1 MNENELSERNVQAEH
16 SNASANNAM
25 VDDSAA
31 AAASNEL
38 DALRAAL
45 QRTQQALAKAEHEVE
60 QLRTQAADID
70 IHADTATA
78 TAIVTTTDSH
88 KDADTKSIS
97 NTNTNGLD
105 SHDSNIDGTGTGTQ
119 DELKEQGREPDAQL
133 TLESD
138 SVAYAASDKNAAAVL
153 SERHLQ
159 LQHELADARAETA
172 ALNEQLAA
180 AREALALQRKPQP
193 QLLVLA
199 DSSTLNAF
207 TTDKISAASITADET
222 ELANANT
229 NTKAQAA
236 EAEALL
242 LSSAAA
248 RTRVAEAATQRARDA
263 ELE

>member
-1 MNENELSERNVQAEH
+1 MSERNSNVQAEH
-16 SNASANNAM
+16 SNASANNAI
-25 VDDSAA
+25 VDDSNS

-60 QLRTQAADID
+60 QLRTQAADI
-70 IHADTATA
+70 HADTK
-78 TAIVTTTDSH
+78 TAIATTTDSN
-88 KDADTKSIS
+88 KDADTI
-97 NTNTNGLD
+97 TNGLD
-105 SHDSNIDGTGTGTQ
+105 SHDSNINGTGNGNGTGSGNGTQ
-119 DELKEQGREPDAQL
+119 GKLTEQGREPVAQL

-138 SVAYAASDKNAAAVL
+138 SDVKYDMNMNANAKEKAAAV

-159 LQHELADARAETA
+159 LQYELADARAETA
-172 ALNEQLAA
+172 ALNEQLVA

-222 ELANANT
+222 NANAIN
-229 NTKAQAA
+229 NA
-236 EAEALL
+236 
-242 LSSAAA
+242 
-248 RTRVAEAATQRARDA
+248 DA
-263 ELE
+263 NA

>member
-1 MNENELSERNVQAEH
+1 MHKNQNMNQNQNMNENKVTERNVQAEH

-105 SHDSNIDGTGTGTQ
+105 SHDSNIDGTGNGTGTGIGTGTGTQ

-159 LQHELADARAETA
+159 LQYELADARAETA
-172 ALNEQLAA
+172 ALNEQLVA

-222 ELANANT
+222 ELANANANAT
-229 NTKAQAA
+229 NNA
-236 EAEALL
+236 
-242 LSSAAA
+242 
-248 RTRVAEAATQRARDA
+248 
-263 ELE
+263 

>member
-1 MNENELSERNVQAEH
+1 MTERTVQAEH
-16 SNASANNAM
+16 SNASASNAI

-60 QLRTQAADID
+60 QLRTQAADI
-70 IHADTATA
+70 HADTK
-78 TAIVTTTDSH
+78 TAIVTTTDSN
-88 KDADTKSIS
+88 KDADTI
-97 NTNTNGLD
+97 TNGLD
-105 SHDSNIDGTGTGTQ
+105 SHDSNINGTGNGIENGTGTGTGNGTQ
-119 DELKEQGREPDAQL
+119 GKLTEQGREPVAQL

-138 SVAYAASDKNAAAVL
+138 SYGDDMNMNANAKEKAAAV

-159 LQHELADARAETA
+159 LQYELADARAETA
-172 ALNEQLAA
+172 ALNEQLVA

-207 TTDKISAASITADET
+207 TTDQISAASITADET
-222 ELANANT
+222 DLANANT
-229 NTKAQAA
+229 NTNA
-236 EAEALL
+236 
-242 LSSAAA
+242 
-248 RTRVAEAATQRARDA
+248 
-263 ELE
+263 

>member
-1 MNENELSERNVQAEH
+1 MNMNMNENKVTERNVQAEH
-16 SNASANNAM
+16 SNASANNAI

-60 QLRTQAADID
+60 QLRTQAADI
-70 IHADTATA
+70 HADTK
-78 TAIVTTTDSH
+78 TAIVTTTDSN
-88 KDADTKSIS
+88 KDADTI
-97 NTNTNGLD
+97 TNGLD
-105 SHDSNIDGTGTGTQ
+105 SHDSNINGTGNGIENGTGTGTGNGTQ
-119 DELKEQGREPDAQL
+119 GKLTEQGREPVAQL

-138 SVAYAASDKNAAAVL
+138 SYGDDMNMNAKEKAAAV

-159 LQHELADARAETA
+159 LQYELADARAETA

-207 TTDKISAASITADET
+207 TTDQISAASITAVET
-222 ELANANT
+222 NANAT
-229 NTKAQAA
+229 NNA
-236 EAEALL
+236 
-242 LSSAAA
+242 
-248 RTRVAEAATQRARDA
+248 DA
-263 ELE
+263 NNNA

>member
-1 MNENELSERNVQAEH
+1 MHQNKNMNENELSERNVQAEH

-25 VDDSAA
+25 VDDTNS

-60 QLRTQAADID
+60 QLRTQAADIDID

-105 SHDSNIDGTGTGTQ
+105 SHDSNIDGTGNGTGTGTGTQ

-172 ALNEQLAA
+172 ALNEQLVA

-222 ELANANT
+222 ELANANANAT
-229 NTKAQAA
+229 NNA
-236 EAEALL
+236 
-242 LSSAAA
+242 
-248 RTRVAEAATQRARDA
+248 
-263 ELE
+263 

>member
-1 MNENELSERNVQAEH
+1 MNMHQNKNMNENELSERNVQAEH

-25 VDDSAA
+25 VDDSNS

-105 SHDSNIDGTGTGTQ
+105 SHDSNIDGTGNGTGTGTGTQ

-172 ALNEQLAA
+172 ALNEQLVA

-222 ELANANT
+222 ELANANANAT
-229 NTKAQAA
+229 NNA
-236 EAEALL
+236 
-242 LSSAAA
+242 
-248 RTRVAEAATQRARDA
+248 
-263 ELE
+263 

>member
-1 MNENELSERNVQAEH
+1 MNMNMNENKVTERNVQAEH
-16 SNASANNAM
+16 SNASASNAI

-60 QLRTQAADID
+60 QLRTQAADI
-70 IHADTATA
+70 HADTK
-78 TAIVTTTDSH
+78 TAIVTTTDSN
-88 KDADTKSIS
+88 KDADTI
-97 NTNTNGLD
+97 TNGLD
-105 SHDSNIDGTGTGTQ
+105 SHDSNINGTGNGIENGTGTGTGNGTQ
-119 DELKEQGREPDAQL
+119 GKLTEQGREPVAQL

-138 SVAYAASDKNAAAVL
+138 SYGDDMNMNAKEKAAAV

-159 LQHELADARAETA
+159 LQYELADARAETA
-172 ALNEQLAA
+172 ALNEQLVA

-207 TTDKISAASITADET
+207 TTDQISAASITAVET
-222 ELANANT
+222 DLANATHN
-229 NTKAQAA
+229 A
-236 EAEALL
+236 
-242 LSSAAA
+242 
-248 RTRVAEAATQRARDA
+248 DA
-263 ELE
+263 NA

>member
-1 MNENELSERNVQAEH
+1 MSERNVQAEH
-16 SNASANNAM
+16 SNASASNAI

-60 QLRTQAADID
+60 QLRTQAADI
-70 IHADTATA
+70 HADTI
-78 TAIVTTTDSH
+78 TAIVTSTDSN
-88 KDADTKSIS
+88 KDADSI
-97 NTNTNGLD
+97 TNGLD
-105 SHDSNIDGTGTGTQ
+105 SHDSNINGTGTGTGNENENGSGSGNGTQ
-119 DELKEQGREPDAQL
+119 GKLTEQGREPVAQL

-138 SVAYAASDKNAAAVL
+138 SYGDDMNMNAKEKAAAV

-159 LQHELADARAETA
+159 LQYELADARAETA
-172 ALNEQLAA
+172 ALNEQLVA

-207 TTDKISAASITADET
+207 TTDKISAASITAVET
-222 ELANANT
+222 NLANT
-229 NTKAQAA
+229 NA
-236 EAEALL
+236 
-242 LSSAAA
+242 
-248 RTRVAEAATQRARDA
+248 
-263 ELE
+263 

>member
-1 MNENELSERNVQAEH
+1 MNMNMNENKVTERNVQAEH
-16 SNASANNAM
+16 SNASASNAI

-60 QLRTQAADID
+60 QLRTQAADI
-70 IHADTATA
+70 HADTDTK
-78 TAIVTTTDSH
+78 TAIVTTTDSN
-88 KDADTKSIS
+88 KDADTI
-97 NTNTNGLD
+97 TNGLD
-105 SHDSNIDGTGTGTQ
+105 SHDSNINGTGNGIENGTGTGTGNGTQ
-119 DELKEQGREPDAQL
+119 GKLTEQGREPVAQL

-138 SVAYAASDKNAAAVL
+138 SYGDDMNMNAKEKAAAV

-159 LQHELADARAETA
+159 LQYELADARAETA
-172 ALNEQLAA
+172 ALNEQLVA

-207 TTDKISAASITADET
+207 TTDQISAASITAVET
-222 ELANANT
+222 NANAT
-229 NTKAQAA
+229 NNA
-236 EAEALL
+236 
-242 LSSAAA
+242 
-248 RTRVAEAATQRARDA
+248 DA
-263 ELE
+263 NA

>member
-1 MNENELSERNVQAEH
+1 MNMNENKVTERNVQAEH
-16 SNASANNAM
+16 SNASASNAI

-60 QLRTQAADID
+60 QLRTQAADI
-70 IHADTATA
+70 HADTK
-78 TAIVTTTDSH
+78 TAIVTTTDSN
-88 KDADTKSIS
+88 KDADTI
-97 NTNTNGLD
+97 TNGLD
-105 SHDSNIDGTGTGTQ
+105 SHDSNINGTGNGIENGTGTGTGNGTQ
-119 DELKEQGREPDAQL
+119 GKLTEQGREPVAQL

-138 SVAYAASDKNAAAVL
+138 SYGDDMNMNANAKEKAAAV

-159 LQHELADARAETA
+159 LQYELADARAETA
-172 ALNEQLAA
+172 ALNEQLVA

-207 TTDKISAASITADET
+207 TTDKISASITAVET
-222 ELANANT
+222 NLANT
-229 NTKAQAA
+229 NA
-236 EAEALL
+236 
-242 LSSAAA
+242 
-248 RTRVAEAATQRARDA
+248 
-263 ELE
+263 